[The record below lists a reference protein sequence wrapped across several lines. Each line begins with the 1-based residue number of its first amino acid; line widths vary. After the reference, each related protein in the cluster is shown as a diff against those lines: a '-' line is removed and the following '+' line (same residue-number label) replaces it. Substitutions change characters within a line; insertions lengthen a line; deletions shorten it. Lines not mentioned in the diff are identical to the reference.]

1 MHFKKLVAETGM
13 IIRSPVSWFQKSNNY
28 KSPDI
33 YFKQTLKNQ
42 MQNQTTL
49 QSLILL
55 AGSMFQN
62 KAYQLMPAYWAMV
75 PVTHTV
81 NRFGIK

>member
-1 MHFKKLVAETGM
+1 
-13 IIRSPVSWFQKSNNY
+13 
-28 KSPDI
+28 
-33 YFKQTLKNQ
+33 